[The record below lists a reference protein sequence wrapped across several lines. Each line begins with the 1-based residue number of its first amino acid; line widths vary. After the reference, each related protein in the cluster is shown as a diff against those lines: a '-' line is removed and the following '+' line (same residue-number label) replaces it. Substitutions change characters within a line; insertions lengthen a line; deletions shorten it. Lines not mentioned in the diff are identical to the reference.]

1 MEKDFRI
8 YRKLPFKPF
17 HKVRRG
23 GNGHEEK
30 KAVFTGHIV
39 DPLLPIFWTFFKIGL
54 FTFGG
59 GLEMLPL
66 FKKELVEK
74 HRWID
79 KDELMDIISISQ
91 SIPGS
96 LTINSAA
103 FLGRAI
109 AGIPGAI
116 VAIGGAVAAPMVCI
130 TVVVAIQPW
139 IQGNLYVDHFFAGVR
154 AAVAGL
160 ILSALL
166 ELRSYALHSKAD
178 SVVMVG
184 AFVALEVFQIHFV
197 YIIAEGIL
205 CSLFVYFLS
214 CKNKIAVGSLLGLNL
229 IFSLCNHAVWYVFW
243 AILALVYT
251 AYRYARFIDRKKQK
265 DAEGA
270 AVEQPG
276 PIAADKENAH
286 V

>member
-1 MEKDFRI
+1 MKNFKF
-8 YRKLPFKPF
+8 YRKISFKLF
-17 HKVRRG
+17 HKSGRE
-23 GNGHEEK
+23 GNSNEEK
-30 KAVFTGHIV
+30 RAAFPERIIGT
-39 DPLLPIFWTFFKIGL
+39 LLPIFGTFFKIGL

-66 FKKELVEK
+66 FKKELVERHK
-74 HRWID
+74 WID
-79 KDELMDIISISQ
+79 KTELMDIISISQ

-96 LTINSAA
+96 LTINGAA

-109 AGIPGAI
+109 AGIPGAV

-139 IQGNLYVDHFFAGVR
+139 IQGNTYVDHFFAGVR

-166 ELRSYALHSKAD
+166 ELRDYALHSKAD
-178 SVVMVG
+178 YVVMVG

-197 YIIAEGIL
+197 YIIMEGIL
-205 CSLFVYFLS
+205 CSLFMYYLS
-214 CKNKIAVGSLLGLNL
+214 CKNKIGVGSLLGLNL
-229 IFSLCNHAVWYVFW
+229 ILSLCNYAVWYIFW
-243 AILALVYT
+243 AILALVYI

-265 DAEGA
+265 DAESTPM
-270 AVEQPG
+270 EQADY
-276 PIAADKENAH
+276 IATDKENAH